1 MTIARTIQAQL
12 GSALVMLGA
21 HTLIDHG
28 TALSFKFRGSRKANY
43 VKITL
48 AGDDTYTM
56 DFLKLGRGRN
66 FSIKEV
72 ASFSGVYASNV
83 KSVIESTTGLRT
95 SL

>member
-1 MTIARTIQAQL
+1 MTIARTIQTQL
-12 GSALVMLGA
+12 GGALVMMGA

-28 TALSFKFRGSRKANY
+28 DALSFKFRGSRKANY
-43 VKITL
+43 LKITL

-56 DFLKLGRGRN
+56 DFLKVGRN

-72 ASFSGVYASNV
+72 ASLSGVYASNV
-83 KSVIESTTGLRT
+83 KSVIETTTGLYT

>member
-1 MTIARTIQAQL
+1 MNIARTIQTQL
-12 GSALVMLGA
+12 GGALVMMGA
-21 HTLIDHG
+21 FNLIDHG
-28 TALSFKFRGSRKANY
+28 DALSFKFRGSRKANY
-43 VKITL
+43 LKITL

-56 DFLKLGRGRN
+56 DFLKLGRN

-83 KSVIESTTGLRT
+83 KSVIESTTGLYT